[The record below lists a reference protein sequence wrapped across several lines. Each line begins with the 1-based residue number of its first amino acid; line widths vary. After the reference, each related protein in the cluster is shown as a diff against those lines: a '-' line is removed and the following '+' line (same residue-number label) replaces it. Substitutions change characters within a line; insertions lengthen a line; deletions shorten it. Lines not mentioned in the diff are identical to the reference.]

1 MRRTRWGT
9 ALAVGVLALGATA
22 GCGDAT
28 IPDGTPSISLPIE
41 SSGTAPAALPGT
53 ACDLL
58 ATEAVTAFMGQPV
71 RVDDGNET
79 ECVWLA
85 ETEGIYQLHLQVY
98 ASRSFYA
105 PDQWG
110 TVEPIPDLGEEAF
123 LVRQA
128 VVGTVAGYWD
138 GEHAVFLNYAKLIG
152 TAATEERADELVLL
166 LRVVANRLG

>member
-1 MRRTRWGT
+1 MRRTRWAT
-9 ALAVGVLALGATA
+9 ALVVAGLALGATV
-22 GCGDAT
+22 GCGDAAG
-28 IPDGTPSISLPIE
+28 PDGTSSSSLPVD
-41 SSGTAPAALPGT
+41 SSGTSPAALSGT

-58 ATEAVTAFMGQPV
+58 VVEAVTAFMGQPV
-71 RVDDGNET
+71 RVDEGNET

-98 ASRSFYA
+98 GSRSFYA

-110 TVEPIPDLGEEAF
+110 TAEPIQDLGEEAF

-138 GEHAVFLNYAKLIG
+138 GRHAVFLNYAKLVG
-152 TAATEERADELVLL
+152 AAATEERADELVLL
-166 LRVVANRLG
+166 LRVVADRLG